1 MGEPVREYKPGV
13 IDVDGLEDVFEADIE
28 LIEQGSKHGANTV
41 PTGYQQGASMS
52 LKAAC
57 RHYKLSAS
65 TLRAKIKNGEIPAQ
79 KIQGANGPEWR
90 VFPTEP
96 SLLGSGK
103 HGAEEGSKHGANTV
117 PAGYQGIAAPELN
130 RLLDLIEKQAAKLE
144 TASGQIG
151 YLQSQLEERDK
162 DLAERDNSI
171 KLLTDSQHK
180 RGWFQKFSSWFL
192 GQQSGR

>member
-1 MGEPVREYKPGV
+1 MGEPVREYKTGV
-13 IDVDGLEDVFEADIE
+13 VDVDGLEDVFDADVE
-28 LIEQGSKHGANTV
+28 LIEQGIKHRANTV
-41 PTGYQQGASMS
+41 PAGYQQGASMS

-90 VFPTEP
+90 VFP
-96 SLLGSGK
+96 
-103 HGAEEGSKHGANTV
+103 AERGFQDSSQQGVEQGSKDGVNTL
-117 PAGYQGIAAPELN
+117 PTGHQGIAAPELN

-151 YLQSQLEERDK
+151 YLQSRLEERDK
-162 DLAERDNSI
+162 DLEERDNAI
-171 KLLTDSQHK
+171 KLLRDSQHK
-180 RGWFQKFSSWFL
+180 RGWWARLGSWFV
-192 GQQSGR
+192 GK

>member
-1 MGEPVREYKPGV
+1 MGEPVREYKTGV
-13 IDVDGLEDVFEADIE
+13 VDVDGLEDVFEADVE
-28 LIEQGSKHGANTV
+28 LSEQGSKHGSNTV
-41 PTGYQQGASMS
+41 PAGYQQGASMS

-79 KIQGANGPEWR
+79 KIQGSNGPEWR

-96 SLLGSGK
+96 SFQGSSQQ
-103 HGAEEGSKHGANTV
+103 GAEQGSNTV
-117 PAGYQGIAAPELN
+117 PAGYQGVAAPELN

-162 DLAERDNSI
+162 NISERDSHI

-180 RGWFQKFSSWFL
+180 PGWWNRFSSWFL
-192 GQQSGR
+192 GK

>member
-1 MGEPVREYKPGV
+1 MGEPVREYKTGV
-13 IDVDGLEDVFEADIE
+13 VDVDGLEDVFEADVE
-28 LIEQGSKHGANTV
+28 LIEQGSKHGVNTV
-41 PTGYQQGASMS
+41 PAGYQQGASMS

-57 RHYKLSAS
+57 RHYKMSAS
-65 TLRAKIKNGEIPAQ
+65 TLRAKIKNGEVPAQ
-79 KIQGANGPEWR
+79 KVQGANGPEWR

-96 SLLGSGK
+96 SFQGSSKQGAEQGCK
-103 HGAEEGSKHGANTV
+103 HGVNTV
-117 PAGYQGIAAPELN
+117 SAEYQGIATPELN

-162 DLAERDNSI
+162 DLAERDNAI

-180 RGWFQKFSSWFL
+180 PSWWNRFSSWFL
-192 GQQSGR
+192 GK